1 MLLVVNMVDV
11 REAEWWFECGATP
24 FGELGLKPTCEYGP
38 KPRAECSSS
47 PLLQPH

>member
-11 REAEWWFECGATP
+11 REAEWWFKYGATP
-24 FGELGLKPTCEYGP
+24 FGESGLKPTCEYGP